1 MAVNPD
7 ADHLQ
12 YIPQLRLFYDT
23 ERNIYL
29 TLDGLPV
36 QNTVTPQ
43 PRAQDVNEE
52 PLNNIRVNLA
62 TVSKIIAV
70 VAAIVLQY
78 SVLTNKIDDSA
89 EKIQTANTNITQ
101 GDKKIKELELTV
113 NKLESQLTI
122 TNELINQLQIHISTD
137 RKK

>member
-1 MAVNPD
+1 MAVNMD

-12 YIPQLRLFYDT
+12 YIPQLQLYYDT
-23 ERNIYL
+23 NRNIYL
-29 TLDGLPV
+29 NPDG
-36 QNTVTPQ
+36 TPAHTAAIPHQ
-43 PRAQDVNEE
+43 RISDVNEE
-52 PLNNIRVNLA
+52 SLNNIRVNLA
-62 TVSKIIAV
+62 TVTKIIAV

-78 SVLTNKIDDSA
+78 SVLTNKITDSA

-101 GDKKIKELELTV
+101 SDKKIKELELII

-122 TNELINQLQIHISTD
+122 TSELINQLQIHISND

>member
-1 MAVNPD
+1 MAVNMD

-12 YIPQLRLFYDT
+12 YIPQLQLYYDNN
-23 ERNIYL
+23 RNIYL
-29 TLDGLPV
+29 NLDGTTAH
-36 QNTVTPQ
+36 TVANPH
-43 PRAQDVNEE
+43 RVSDVSEE
-52 PLNNIRVNLA
+52 SLNNIRVNLA

-78 SVLTNKIDDSA
+78 SVLTNKIADSA
-89 EKIQTANTNITQ
+89 EKIQTVNTNISQ
-101 GDKKIKELELTV
+101 SDKKIKELELTI

-122 TNELINQLQIHISTD
+122 TSELINQLQIHMSND